1 MFKPIVHIVFTPG
14 RIEAALCS
22 GGRVL
27 RTIRVELDR
36 QLSADSWGEE
46 LSTLDDALG
55 QAVRGVGAARGAMA
69 ILSYVAPSTTIEVIG
84 VRACGEEARQAAAL
98 SLAEMLGEDVDRLP
112 TSICGLVTGKQE
124 SFLLACAERDETS
137 EALRA
142 WLIRS
147 GLTPVAMR
155 PMAAVGIREA
165 CLLEQRTPQPHDCVI
180 NIGARTMT
188 MILRVGSDVRLVR
201 HVELGAE
208 HLRDVYLS
216 VLTQMGEG
224 ERTPPY
230 ERAMIALLKHGVPAP
245 QDVVDELTGVRGH
258 AVLPI
263 LQPVL
268 QRISIEIKQTL
279 RFGIA
284 DFDAR
289 KAVVI
294 LAGQGGS
301 IPGLGR
307 YLGDHLDLSIE
318 AQDEAIDP
326 ISVGGAGSEMEQ
338 TIRCRANELNL
349 MPRSAVEARQ
359 GRSMRRTLAAG
370 TLAAMVLLGA
380 EISSKVAAISG
391 VSDSMARLEPE
402 VSEAKKKV
410 ALRDQA
416 RIMADRLHDAES
428 ALSAAT
434 SDRAD
439 WVGAL
444 ALLDAASSASVRL
457 TDVSGEYE
465 SRRPV
470 LSVKGIAL
478 IGADGADPLRGY
490 MATLAGSPVVE
501 NVTMGSTRATEI
513 EGRAA
518 RSFSMK
524 LQLRSGSDLA
534 SVVEGE

>member
-1 MFKPIVHIVFTPG
+1 MFKPIVHVLFTPG

-22 GGRVL
+22 GGRSL

-36 QLSADSWGEE
+36 QLTAESWAEE
-46 LSTLDDALG
+46 LSTLDGALG
-55 QAVRGVGAARGAMA
+55 QAVRGVGAPRGASA

-84 VRACGEEARQAAAL
+84 VRAGGDEARQAAAL

-112 TSICGLVTGKQE
+112 TSICDLVPGRQE

-142 WLIRS
+142 WLMRS

-165 CLLEQRTPQPHDCVI
+165 CLLEQRTQQHHDCVI
-180 NIGARTMT
+180 AIGARTMT

-201 HVELGAE
+201 HVDLGVE

-216 VLTQMGEG
+216 VLAQRGEG
-224 ERTPPY
+224 ERSPPY

-245 QDVVDELTGVRGH
+245 QDTVDELTGVCGH
-258 AVLPI
+258 AVLPV

-294 LAGQGGS
+294 LAGLGGS

-318 AQDEAIDP
+318 TQDAAIDP
-326 ISVGGAGSEMEQ
+326 ITVGGAGSEMEQ
-338 TIRCRANELNL
+338 TIRCRASELNL
-349 MPRSAVEARQ
+349 MPRSTVEARL
-359 GRSMRRTLAAG
+359 GRAMRRTLAAG

-380 EISSKVAAISG
+380 EVSSKVAAISR
-391 VSDSMARLEPE
+391 VSDSIARLEPE

-416 RIMADRLHDAES
+416 RIMADRLHAAES
-428 ALSAAT
+428 ALNVAT

-439 WVGAL
+439 WVGTL
-444 ALLDAASSASVRL
+444 ALLDAASSVSVRL

-478 IGADGADPLRGY
+478 IGSDGADPLREY